1 MEYQL
6 FLDTNALLNL
16 GVNAFKEHFV
26 IAQKTLQEL
35 EAFKGSASKDGEV
48 KFKARSAARLLK
60 DHYEDYTVIL
70 YSPEIKKIIED
81 HFLEETPD
89 NIILAS
95 AYYYSNNHSTIFCT
109 DDLNCMILA
118 RDVFGLYTKGINEIN
133 LVKDMD
139 EYKGFQDV
147 TLSEEEMAFFYSH
160 VNENLYDSLVN
171 EYLIIRNSNGDVV
184 DYRRWDG
191 SKYDALSY
199 KQINSKYLGKIK
211 PVNPHQVL
219 TFDLL
224 QNPDITIK
232 VLSGRA
238 GSGKDY
244 LMIANA
250 LRLIDSGKYDRLIY
264 VRNPIGVK
272 DASEIGF
279 LPGEMDDKL
288 MPFAAPLADHLGGR
302 EGLSLKIMEGVIEIE
317 HLGFIRGRD
326 IKNAIIYCTEA
337 ENLTREHV
345 QLLISRVGDGCSI
358 WLNGD
363 FRQTDSSLFRMNN
376 GLLSAVQR
384 LAGQE
389 KFGYVQLQKT
399 ERSETAALADL
410 LD

>member
-1 MEYQL
+1 LEYQL

-16 GVNAFKEHFV
+16 GANAFKEHFV

-35 EAFKGSASKDGEV
+35 EAIKGSASKDGEV
-48 KFKARSAARLLK
+48 KFKARSVARLLK
-60 DHYEDYTVIL
+60 DHYGDYTVIL

-81 HFLEETPD
+81 YFLEETPD
-89 NIILAS
+89 NIILSS

-139 EYKGFQDV
+139 EYKGFQDI

-160 VNENLYDSLVN
+160 VNENLYDSLIN
-171 EYLIIRNSNGDVV
+171 EYLIIRDSTGTVV
-184 DYRRWDG
+184 DYRRWNG
-191 SKYDALSY
+191 CKYDALSY

-224 QNPDITIK
+224 QDSDITIK

-250 LRLIDSGKYDRLIY
+250 LRLIDTGKYDKLIY